1 MFVPKVAKPQTKAAA
16 SLVSSLAPLRSTFSG
31 PRPASDPVDD
41 ARLQRTIGNQAMQL
55 LLQEQGAEPDGSI
68 SDHKPEA
75 ASEDLIVR
83 ARSCGTSWDFGKTPM
98 FPPDGTNCPQARS
111 RTRHSPLRGAIQ
123 QKLAIGAV
131 NDPLEHEADRAAD
144 AAMRMDESAL
154 ILSRGPTGLSRK
166 CAACAAEDGDEEGH
180 LQAKPSG
187 RLQAGEPALSSVHSV
202 VAQPGRALEPAARGF
217 LESSFGRSFADV
229 RIHDGG
235 DAATSAAHIGA
246 RAYTVGRNIVF
257 GAGEYRPATPEGRWL
272 LAHELTHVVQQGS
285 APSAPGARAPRFN
298 PSPVVDSVVQRETPS
313 AGEPAP
319 TGQPVATSDAGA
331 ADGGASQATADGG
344 AAQGDAAQLGTNQ
357 GTQQRICGPDITT
370 SLTTVLGKV
379 EPWFKGLTGFQQS
392 RSCTALG
399 PGGFLVGVNPG
410 MAWDTRELFLPNTG
424 WLDAYFRRK
433 SCGSPR
439 DPGCDTDP
447 HRLLCETPATCGNSV
462 VVDGKC
468 MLAGTANYALFGK
481 LCRLCHD
488 YNGSWNRWDMRAI
501 IGVWKT
507 VDWDDSTPPKEVA
520 SAAYDGTFPTVPA
533 AAENRG
539 TCTGRCGLTHGGV
552 FDFIWEPYK
561 PR

>member
-1 MFVPKVAKPQTKAAA
+1 MFALKVAKPQTKATVN
-16 SLVSSLAPLRSTFSG
+16 STNGLAPGRSTFSERHLG
-31 PRPASDPVDD
+31 YDLVDD
-41 ARLQRTIGNQAMQL
+41 ARLQPTARDQAMPW
-55 LLQEQGAEPDGSI
+55 LLQQQEVKPGAGVSNDE
-68 SDHKPEA
+68 PEA
-75 ASEDLIVR
+75 VSENVIVR
-83 ARSCGTSWDFGKTPM
+83 ARSHRTSWNFITTPV
-98 FPPDGTNCPQARS
+98 FPRDQANGPQALS
-111 RTRHSPLRGAIQ
+111 SSLPGAIQ
-123 QKLAIGAV
+123 PKLIIGAV
-131 NDPLEHEADRAAD
+131 NDPFEQEADRAAD
-144 AAMRMDESAL
+144 AAMKMDESAL

-187 RLQAGEPALSSVHSV
+187 RLQAGEPAPASVHSV
-202 VAQPGRALEPAARGF
+202 VAQHGRALAPAARGF

-235 DAATSAAHIGA
+235 DAAISAAHIGA

-298 PSPVVDSVVQRETPS
+298 PSPVVDSVAQRETPT

-319 TGQPVATSDAGA
+319 TGQPVATADAGT
-331 ADGGASQATADGG
+331 ADGGASQAAADGG
-344 AAQGDAAQLGTNQ
+344 AAQGDAQLGTDQ

-370 SLTTVLGKV
+370 SLTTMLGKV

-392 RSCTALG
+392 RSCAALG

-481 LCRLCHD
+481 LCRICHD

-552 FDFIWEPYK
+552 FDFIWETYK